1 MHDRIATRCACCGH
15 ATDGA
20 ACRRCRGALTAL
32 RRPYALVPGRGAPPA
47 DLWRGLREVH
57 RAVFALL
64 HERAFLGLLR
74 LPVAANLLAFLL
86 VYVGG
91 AWLLTPWCTAAFAS
105 TWPLLDTVRA
115 ATAEHGPTRWLA
127 ACALLLGPP
136 LLDVGCGALQEPLR
150 VAAERAMLGPE
161 QGDDA
166 HHTVLRLRERAQVL
180 AAALLAL
187 PAVLALVLVPY
198 VWLPLLVA
206 LGAATAA
213 VVWFEPPMAE
223 RGLALPA
230 RLELLWRNRWRALGT
245 GLGLQFAVFVPF
257 VNVLALE
264 PVATIAATSA
274 YLQFE
279 KGRPAAAPTAAA

>member
-15 ATDGA
+15 PTDDA
-20 ACRRCRGALTAL
+20 PCRRCRGALTSLQRAYAL
-32 RRPYALVPGRGAPPA
+32 RPGRGAPPA

-64 HERAFLGLLR
+64 HERAFIGLLR

-91 AWLLTPWCTAAFAS
+91 ALLLTPWCTAAFGS
-105 TWPLLDTVRA
+105 TWPLFDSVRA
-115 ATAEHGPTRWLA
+115 TAAEPGPSRWLA

-136 LLDVGCGALQEPLR
+136 LLDVVCGALQEPLR
-150 VAAERAMLGPE
+150 LATERTMLGPE
-161 QGDDA
+161 HGDDA
-166 HHTVLRLRERAQVL
+166 THTVLRLRERAQVL
-180 AAALLAL
+180 AAALLVL

-206 LGAATAA
+206 LGAAAAA

-223 RGLALPA
+223 RGLDLPA

-245 GLGLQFAVFVPF
+245 GLGLQLAVFVPF
-257 VNVLALE
+257 VNVLALA

-274 YLQFE
+274 YLQFD
-279 KGRPAAAPTAAA
+279 KGHGAGERR

>member
-1 MHDRIATRCACCGH
+1 M
-15 ATDGA
+15 
-20 ACRRCRGALTAL
+20 
-32 RRPYALVPGRGAPPA
+32 
-47 DLWRGLREVH
+47 
-57 RAVFALL
+57 L
-64 HERAFLGLLR
+64 HERAFIGLLR

-91 AWLLTPWCTAAFAS
+91 ALLLTPWCTAAFAS
-105 TWPLLDTVRA
+105 TWPLFDGVRA

-136 LLDVGCGALQEPLR
+136 LLDVASGALQEPLR
-150 VAAERAMLGPE
+150 LATERTMLGPE
-161 QGDDA
+161 HGDDA
-166 HHTVLRLRERAQVL
+166 THTVLRLRERAQVL
-180 AAALLAL
+180 AASLLAL
-187 PAVLALVLVPY
+187 PVVLALSLVPY
-198 VWLPLLVA
+198 AWLPLLVL
-206 LGAATAA
+206 LGAAAAA

-257 VNVLALE
+257 VNLLALA

-279 KGRPAAAPTAAA
+279 KSRGAGAGDHR

>member
-15 ATDGA
+15 PTDGA
-20 ACRRCRGALTAL
+20 ACGRCRGALTAL
-32 RRPYALVPGRGAPPA
+32 RRPYALEPGLGAPPA
-47 DLWRGLREVH
+47 DFWRGLREVH

-64 HERAFLGLLR
+64 HERAFIGRLR
-74 LPVAANLLAFLL
+74 LPVAANLLAFVL

-91 AWLLTPWCTAAFAS
+91 AWLLMPWCTAAFAAA
-105 TWPLLDTVRA
+105 WPLLDGVRQ
-115 ATAEHGPTRWLA
+115 ATAEHGPTRWLV

-136 LLDVGCGALQEPLR
+136 LLDVVCGALQEPLR
-150 VAAERAMLGPE
+150 VATERSMLGPE
-161 QGDDA
+161 HGSDA
-166 HHTVLRLRERAQVL
+166 AHTVLRLRERAHVL

-187 PAVLALVLVPY
+187 PVVLALSLVPY
-198 VWLPLLVA
+198 VWLPLLVL

-245 GLGLQFAVFVPF
+245 GLGLQLAVFVPF
-257 VNVLALE
+257 VNLLALA

-274 YLQFE
+274 YLQFDKRRRTAE
-279 KGRPAAAPTAAA
+279 PTAAA